1 MKKIVV
7 ATALFWPACLTLAA
21 PHIFDFGNA
30 KSPLHPGAVLVTE
43 SGGDKAVWQ
52 STLKRAV
59 YANPIQRAWTT
70 NEHSGKQV
78 PPPSYQTE
86 LTCDYVYARHDETL
100 SLAIP
105 PEAYKLLILCGRS
118 GRRAEHV
125 FDIRVTA
132 ADGASVSA
140 TFAGGHELRALY
152 LDTVAG
158 REGLSLKLSTR
169 SQWLINAL
177 IAVPVADW
185 QDAYEQT
192 LKPILTASFMLPP
205 EELAKWTET
214 PRLDATPAP
223 ELTDRQRQD
232 NIIFYTRP
240 WCEPVWPDHNPRQHE
255 IGAPMRAF
263 ASWGEYEPLTF
274 TLHALKEFAA
284 INVSFSDLV
293 NTADVNRAVI
303 RADSIDKR
311 YVRYMYVRP
320 NYNTFNTY
328 YRAPDVLMPWQ
339 PQPLAKG
346 ENLRLWLTVRVPL
359 EQPEGLYHGSATVAA
374 DGVKLDVPIVLRVLP
389 ITLQKDQSLIYGQYY
404 RQPLRNLNRAPDD
417 FSRAWW
423 HNKAAS
429 EYRDMREHGMNTVVM
444 GLSGWLQDNQW
455 QFAFDWLQRDIDLA
469 RGVGF
474 DKPFVCSFPCSALY
488 HKHMRASM
496 GSHLRLVKMPPE
508 AFFEELTAMVRVI
521 EAEARR
527 RQWPELLY
535 YPVDEPS
542 THPESVAF
550 MTRVLAAIKRV
561 PNVRTYVTADPE
573 HEQFEPMRPYVD
585 VWCCQP
591 FSLGRDA
598 VLADMQARG
607 VEYWCYPNHISG
619 ENDHTPT
626 LGARMTYG
634 FGFWQSGYRAL
645 MPWIYQASGGD
656 PWNNLDYYTQDFF
669 NRTDD
674 DGAPIPVTLWEAYRE
689 GIDDHRYVYTL
700 QNQIARV
707 SAAGHTEAATGAQA
721 VLDLILE
728 TMNVQPKYKNHG
740 LWAPEAFDAWRWMV
754 AEKILELQKLPDKL

>member
-1 MKKIVV
+1 MQIKVIT
-7 ATALFWPACLTLAA
+7 ATLFLPVCLTLAA
-21 PHIFDFGNA
+21 PHVFDFGTA

-43 SGGDKAVWQ
+43 SDGDQAAWKTKQ
-52 STLKRAV
+52 KRSTKVNA
-59 YANPIQRAWTT
+59 IQREWTT
-70 NEHSGKQV
+70 NKYSGKKV

-100 SLAIP
+100 TIAVP
-105 PEAYKLLILCGRS
+105 PGAYKLLILSGRS
-118 GRRAEHV
+118 HLRSEHV

-132 ADGASVSA
+132 AGGGTVSA
-140 TFAGGHELRALY
+140 TFAGSHELRALY

-158 REGLSLKLSTR
+158 QEGISLNLTTR

-177 IAVPVADW
+177 IAVPAAEWAAVH
-185 QDAYEQT
+185 ENT
-192 LKPILTASFMLPP
+192 IKPILADCFMLPP
-205 EELAKWTET
+205 EELSKWIENPRPDTT
-214 PRLDATPAP
+214 PEP
-223 ELTDRQRQD
+223 ELTERQRQD
-232 NIIFYTRP
+232 GIIFYTRP

-255 IGAPMRAF
+255 INAPLRAF

-274 TLHALKEFAA
+274 TLHALKDFAA
-284 INVSFSDLV
+284 INVNFSDLV
-293 NTADVNRAVI
+293 NTADVNRATI
-303 RADSIDKR
+303 KAEIIDKR

-320 NYNTFNTY
+320 NYNSFNTY

-339 PQPLAKG
+339 SQPLAKG
-346 ENLRLWLTVRVPL
+346 ENLRLWLTVRIPL
-359 EQPEGLYHGSATVAA
+359 EQPEGIYHGRATVEA
-374 DGVKLDVPIVLRVLP
+374 DGVKLDVPLMLRVLP

-404 RQPLRNLNRAPDD
+404 RQPLRNLNKAPDD

-423 HNKAAS
+423 QNKAAA

-444 GLSGWLQDNQW
+444 GLSGWLVDNQW
-455 QFAFDWLQRDIDLA
+455 KFAFDWLQRDIDLA
-469 RGVGF
+469 RSVGF
-474 DKPFVCSFPCSALY
+474 DKPFVCSISFNALY
-488 HKHMRASM
+488 HKHMKAST

-508 AFFEELTAMVRVI
+508 EFFQELTAMVRAI

-542 THPESVAF
+542 THPDAVAF
-550 MTRVLAAIKRV
+550 MAHVLAAIKSV
-561 PNVRTYVTADPE
+561 PNVRTYVTADPD
-573 HEQFEPMRPYVD
+573 HEQFEMMRPYVD

-598 VLADMQARG
+598 VLADMKARG

-645 MPWIYQASGGD
+645 IPWIYQASGGD
-656 PWNNLDYYTQDFF
+656 PWNNLDYNTQDFF
-669 NRTDD
+669 NRTAD
-674 DGAPIPVTLWEAYRE
+674 DGTPIPVTLWEAYRE

-700 QNQIARV
+700 QNQIERV
-707 SAAGHTEAATGAQA
+707 AAAGHTEEAAGAQA
-721 VLDLILE
+721 VLDQILK
-728 TMNVQPKYKNHG
+728 TMDVLTKYKNDG
-740 LWAPEAFDAWRWMV
+740 LWSPETFNTWRWMV
-754 AEKILELQKLPDKL
+754 AEKILALQKLPDKL